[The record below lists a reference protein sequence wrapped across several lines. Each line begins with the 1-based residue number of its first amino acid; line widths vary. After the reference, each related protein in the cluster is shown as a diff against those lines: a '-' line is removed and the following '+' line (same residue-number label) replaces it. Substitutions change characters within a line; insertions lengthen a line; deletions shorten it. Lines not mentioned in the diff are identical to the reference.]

1 MKLLHKMSKRLN
13 YITAMLLTVCG
24 FAAQAQVT
32 TSSPYSRYG
41 LGTMNG
47 SLLPQLRAM
56 GGVST
61 AVSKVSGFNYIN
73 MQNPASYSGISLTT
87 LDMGMS
93 ANITNLSRA
102 NDTENNFNATFS
114 HLVFAVPVT
123 KKSALSFGLVPYSN
137 LGYQLKN
144 TVKIDTVSVD
154 QIYKGEGGLSKAYLG
169 YGYKFG
175 DHLSIGANVEY
186 LFGNLETSRS
196 TEYNTAGAVNAR
208 LQDKNSVGGLNY
220 SYGVQYNFNVTPNTN
235 VTLGYSGS
243 SASKINSSLSSYITN
258 YTITSAGSEGTAMD
272 TLYSVEKGKSNLKL
286 PLTHNF
292 GVAIQKNDKWMVAAD
307 FRMSNWA
314 KMSIN
319 DVNQGLQDSYGA
331 SIGAQITP
339 DIASYNNYFKRV
351 DYRFGFSYDKTNI
364 RISNQDIKQMG
375 VSFGF
380 GFPLPSAQGGASFYK
395 INFTTEL
402 GQRGTLTNNLV
413 KEKFI
418 NFHLGFTLNDTWFRR
433 YRVD

>member
-1 MKLLHKMSKRLN
+1 MKLLHKMFKRIN
-13 YITAMLLTVCG
+13 YITAILLTVCG
-24 FAAQAQVT
+24 FVAKAQVT

-41 LGTMNG
+41 LGNVNG

-73 MQNPASYSGISLTT
+73 MQNPASYSSISLTT

-93 ANITNLSRA
+93 ANLTSLSRGSSS
-102 NDTENNFNATFS
+102 ENNFNATFS

-123 KKSALSFGLVPYSN
+123 KKSALSFGLIPYSN

-144 TVKIDTVSVD
+144 TVKVDTMSVD

-175 DHLSIGANVEY
+175 DHFSIGANVEY

-196 TEYNTAGAVNAR
+196 TEYNQPGSFNAR
-208 LQDKNSVGGLNY
+208 LQDKNSIGGLSY
-220 SYGVQYNFNVTPNTN
+220 SYGLQYNFNVSPKTS

-243 SASKINSSLSSYITN
+243 SASKINSSLSTYITN
-258 YTITSAGSEGTAMD
+258 YVITSAGSEGTAMD
-272 TLYSVEKGKSNLKL
+272 TLFSVEKEKSNLKL

-292 GVAIQKNDKWMVAAD
+292 GIAIQKNDKWMVAAD

-314 KMSIN
+314 KLSIN
-319 DVNQGLQDSYGA
+319 NVNQGLQDSYGA

-339 DIASYNNYFKRV
+339 DITSYNNYFKRV
-351 DYRFGFSYDKTNI
+351 DYRFGFNYDKTNI
-364 RISNQDIKQMG
+364 QINNQDIKQMG
-375 VSFGF
+375 VSLGF
-380 GFPLPSAQGGASFYK
+380 GFPLPSAQGGSSFYK

-402 GQRGTLTNNLV
+402 GQRGTLNNNLV